1 VVFAKLGFSGT
12 RTDEFSPAWFSNL
25 MRLSIAW
32 LPKSRLAWAAIENA
46 TQASVS
52 VANFWCIKILKLKVM
67 SVLFERGGERKES
80 EREREREYV

>member
-1 VVFAKLGFSGT
+1 
-12 RTDEFSPAWFSNL
+12 
-25 MRLSIAW
+25 
-32 LPKSRLAWAAIENA
+32 LAWAAIENA